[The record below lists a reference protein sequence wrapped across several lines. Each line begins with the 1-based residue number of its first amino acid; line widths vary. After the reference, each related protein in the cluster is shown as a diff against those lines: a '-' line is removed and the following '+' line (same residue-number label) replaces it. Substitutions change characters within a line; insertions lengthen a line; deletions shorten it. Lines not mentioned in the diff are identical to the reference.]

1 MTIEIIAHR
10 GYSARAPE
18 NTLAALRRA
27 LEVGA
32 DALEFDL
39 HVTADGVPVLL
50 HDEMLERT
58 TNGLGPVALVKL
70 KELQQLD
77 AGTWFGGGFA
87 RERVPTLAEALAL
100 AAGTDPAP
108 SGPHGAAPA
117 QPPEAGRR
125 CAHVYPEIKGYRT
138 LRDVER
144 MAREVHEAGWADAC
158 SFISM
163 DWEALEAVRDASG
176 ALQVGYIAET
186 PERWGPAL
194 ERAAAVIEAEGEADR
209 ALVDCDYRLLLR
221 TPGRVAAARA
231 RGVDLVVW
239 TVDDPEDARRLV
251 ELGVTRLTT
260 NEVETVRAAVGA
272 GEG

>member
-1 MTIEIIAHR
+1 M
-10 GYSARAPE
+10 
-18 NTLAALRRA
+18 
-27 LEVGA
+27 GA

-77 AGTWFGGGFA
+77 AGAWFGGAFA

-100 AAGTDPAP
+100 AAGTD
-108 SGPHGAAPA
+108 AAPA
-117 QPPEAGRR
+117 TPHAAAPETPPAPGRR

-138 LRDVER
+138 PGDVAR

-163 DWEALEAVRDASG
+163 DWDALEAVRDASG
-176 ALQVGYIAET
+176 TLAVGYIAET
-186 PERWGPAL
+186 AERYGPAL
-194 ERAAAVIEAEGEADR
+194 ERAAAAIETDGDPRR
-209 ALVDCDYRLLLR
+209 ALVDCDYRILLR
-221 TPGRVAAARA
+221 TPGRVAAARERA
-231 RGVDLVVW
+231 VDLVVW
-239 TVDDPEDARRLV
+239 TVNDPEDARRLV

-260 NEVETVRAAVGA
+260 NEVERVGAAVRNA
-272 GEG
+272 PA